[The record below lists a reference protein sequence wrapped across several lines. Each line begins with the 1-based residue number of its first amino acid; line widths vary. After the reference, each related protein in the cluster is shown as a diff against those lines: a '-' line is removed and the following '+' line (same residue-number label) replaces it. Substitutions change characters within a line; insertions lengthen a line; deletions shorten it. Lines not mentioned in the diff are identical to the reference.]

1 MSLMSLTGMVS
12 RGRTTPLEG
21 AMRYEFS
28 MQWRRW
34 AMWLPVLVAAAI
46 MLTFVTSDH
55 VTYYR
60 VFSAPAAVGTFAL
73 LFNFITP
80 IACGLVLADRLARDR
95 QLHVDEVLESL
106 PASPRPRVWG
116 KALGAM
122 LATMVPWL
130 VIELVGFGFL
140 AAYKHTVSVLVLGV
154 AAFLTI
160 NLPALLFTA
169 ALSVVLPVVL
179 WTPAYRFLFIG
190 LWFWAGL
197 DPSRIPSISS
207 SLLAPNG
214 GYAAAGVFG
223 GTGGYAG
230 ASGALI
236 RFDPLAPPPT
246 TATGLLSV
254 LLILVLAAAVLAV
267 GPVLLRAQRRA

>member
-1 MSLMSLTGMVS
+1 MSLKSLAGMAS
-12 RGRTTPLEG
+12 RARTSPLQG
-21 AMRYEFS
+21 ALRYEFR

-34 AMWLPVLVAAAI
+34 VMWLPVLAAAAI
-46 MLTFVTSDH
+46 VLSFVSGGR
-55 VTYYR
+55 VTYYHA
-60 VFSAPAAVGTFAL
+60 FSAPAAVGTFAL

-80 IACGLVLADRLARDR
+80 MACGLILADRLTRDR
-95 QLHVDEVLESL
+95 QLHVDEVLQSL
-106 PASPRPRVWG
+106 PVSPQPRVWG
-116 KALGAM
+116 KALGPM

-130 VIELVGFGFL
+130 VIELVGFGLL
-140 AAYKHTVSVLVLGV
+140 AVYKHTISVLVLGV

-207 SLLAPNG
+207 SLVAPYG
-214 GYAAAGVFG
+214 GYAAAGLFG
-223 GTGGYAG
+223 GQGGYA
-230 ASGALI
+230 ATSGALI
-236 RFDPLAPPPT
+236 HFGPLAPLPT

-254 LLILVLAAAVLAV
+254 LLILALVVAVLAL